1 MELKQ
6 ESHPIRIL
14 VVDDHPIVRQGLRS
28 LLSAYADLQIV
39 AEAGNPQQALEA
51 ADLYQPDVVLLDVR
65 LPGASGVEVARQ
77 LRRER
82 PTANVILLTSFD
94 DDDYLR
100 GALDAGVRGYLLKS
114 VSDDRIVWSIRA
126 VYRGERLISPE
137 LMDRML
143 SQFSQTRAS
152 QIQAEVG
159 LSEQDVAVLRRMA
172 AGASNDEIGL
182 ELGWSKASVKRKVQR
197 IFDQLGVTTRAQ
209 AAAEAVRRGLA

>member
-1 MELKQ
+1 MEQ
-6 ESHPIRIL
+6 ESRPIRIL

-28 LLSAYADLQIV
+28 LLSAYSDLRIV
-39 AEAGNPQQALEA
+39 AEAGSPQEA
-51 ADLYQPDVVLLDVR
+51 IKAAVRYRPDVVLLDVR
-65 LPGASGVEVARQ
+65 LPSATGVEVARQ
-77 LRRER
+77 LQHDC

-94 DDDYLR
+94 DDEILR
-100 GALDAGVRGYLLKS
+100 GALEVGVRGYLLKS
-114 VSDDRIVWSIRA
+114 VSDDMIVWSIRA

-137 LMDRML
+137 MMDRML
-143 SQFSQTRAS
+143 SQFSQMRAA

-159 LSEQDVAVLRRMA
+159 LSEQDVEVLRRMA

-182 ELGWSKASVKRKVQR
+182 ELGWSKASVKRKVQH

>member
-1 MELKQ
+1 MEH
-6 ESHPIRIL
+6 ESRSIRIL

-28 LLSAYADLQIV
+28 LLSAYSDLQIV
-39 AEAGNPQQALEA
+39 AEAGSPQQAIEA
-51 ADLYQPDVVLLDVR
+51 AVRYQPDVVLLDVR

-77 LRRER
+77 LQREC
-82 PTANVILLTSFD
+82 PTTNVILLTSFD
-94 DDDYLR
+94 DDEYLR
-100 GALDAGVRGYLLKS
+100 GALDVGVRGYLLKS
-114 VSDDRIVWSIRA
+114 VSDDMIVWSIRA

-137 LMDRML
+137 LLDRML
-143 SQFSQTRAS
+143 SQFAQMRAS
-152 QIQAEVG
+152 LIQAEVG
-159 LSEQDVAVLRRMA
+159 LSEQDVKVLRSMA